1 MPRTKFHINPPM
13 MVSEHNFQRGDGKMT
28 VLTLNFN
35 PIIQLTS
42 DQFYQ
47 LCTANP
53 DLKLERNANG
63 ELIVMPPTGGETGKR
78 NSNINLQ
85 LGIWNERTQMGELF
99 DSSTGFTLPNQADRS
114 PDAAWI
120 EKSRWEALTSE
131 QREKFIPLCPDFV
144 IELLSPSDRLS
155 QIQEKMREYMENGCR
170 LGLLINRRNRQVEIY
185 RLGREVE
192 VLDAPSIISCEDVLP
207 GFVLNMQQIW

>member
-1 MPRTKFHINPPM
+1 M
-13 MVSEHNFQRGDGKMT
+13 MVSEHNFQRGDGTMT
-28 VLTLNFN
+28 ALTLNFN

-155 QIQEKMREYMENGCR
+155 QIQEKMSEYMENGCR

-207 GFVLNMQQIW
+207 GFILNMQQIW